1 MRRRQVME
9 DVKKVMVVT
18 RMTRS
23 SRKAVHYGVS
33 LAKKYG
39 CELYVLHVIDRP
51 FGTDLEGWSLPLPSI
66 DDTYK
71 KIVEEEQKELDRVI
85 EFEKDRGLPIKKMI
99 KEGKETKEILKAI
112 EKENIDLLVIPS
124 HSESRLEHL
133 LFGRS
138 NDEIIRTM
146 ACSTFL
152 VKEEPREGAYED

>member
-1 MRRRQVME
+1 ME
-9 DVKKVMVVT
+9 DIKKILVVT

-33 LAKKYG
+33 MAKKYG
-39 CELYVLHVIDRP
+39 CEISILHVIDRP
-51 FGTDLEGWSLPLPSI
+51 FGTDLEGWSLPLPSL
-66 DDTYK
+66 DETYK

-85 EFEKDRGLPIKKMI
+85 ELEKNKGLAINKI
-99 KEGKETKEILKAI
+99 VKEGNETKEILKTV
-112 EKENIDLLVIPS
+112 EKEGINLLVIPS

-146 ACSTFL
+146 PCSMFL
-152 VKEEPREGAYED
+152 VKEEPGQGAYDD

>member
-1 MRRRQVME
+1 ME
-9 DVKKVMVVT
+9 DIKKILVVT

-33 LAKKYG
+33 MAKKYG
-39 CELYVLHVIDRP
+39 CEISILHVIDRP
-51 FGTDLEGWSLPLPSI
+51 FGTDLEGWSLPLPSL
-66 DDTYK
+66 DETYK

-85 EFEKDRGLPIKKMI
+85 ELEKNKGLAINKI
-99 KEGKETKEILKAI
+99 VKEGNETKEILKTV
-112 EKENIDLLVIPS
+112 EKEGVNLLVMPS

-146 ACSTFL
+146 PCSMFL
-152 VKEEPREGAYED
+152 VKEEPGQGAYDD